1 MTKEEFLK
9 LTGIRQM
16 SDPDYEKV
24 EHAYMSVPD
33 MDKQTFCELYANN
46 QPELLSTMA
55 NVLEREK
62 TEKESC
68 KQCLENVAGNCLRG
82 LKEKKAEPFYE
93 ALADIQIEIGI
104 RAMILKKIESED
116 SFSSDERH
124 YIYENLA

>member
-1 MTKEEFLK
+1 
-9 LTGIRQM
+9 M

-33 MDKQTFCELYANN
+33 MDKQTFCELYVNN

-68 KQCLENVAGNCLRG
+68 KQCLETVAGHCLRG
-82 LKEKKAEPFYE
+82 LKEKKAGPIYE

-104 RAMILKKIESED
+104 RAMILQKIESED
-116 SFSSDERH
+116 SFSSDERD

>member
-33 MDKQTFCELYANN
+33 MDKQTFCELYVNN

-55 NVLEREK
+55 NVLERK
-62 TEKESC
+62 TREERNHME
-68 KQCLENVAGNCLRG
+68 CLETVAGHCLRG
-82 LKEKKAEPFYE
+82 LKEKKAGPFYE

-116 SFSSDERH
+116 SFSSDERD

>member
-33 MDKQTFCELYANN
+33 MDKQTFCELYVNN

-55 NVLEREK
+55 KV
-62 TEKESC
+62 
-68 KQCLENVAGNCLRG
+68 
-82 LKEKKAEPFYE
+82 
-93 ALADIQIEIGI
+93 
-104 RAMILKKIESED
+104 
-116 SFSSDERH
+116 
-124 YIYENLA
+124 

>member
-1 MTKEEFLK
+1 MGIDKISIFAPVVGHITDYPFAKIGISCRPRNKISTKSNIKNKAMTKEEFLK

-33 MDKQTFCELYANN
+33 MDKQTFCELYVNN

-62 TEKESC
+62 TEKKAVS
-68 KQCLENVAGNCLRG
+68 NVS
-82 LKEKKAEPFYE
+82 KT
-93 ALADIQIEIGI
+93 
-104 RAMILKKIESED
+104 
-116 SFSSDERH
+116 
-124 YIYENLA
+124 

>member
-1 MTKEEFLK
+1 MTKEEFQK
-9 LTGIRQM
+9 LTTIFEM
-16 SDPDYEKV
+16 SDEDFDRV
-24 EHAYMSVPD
+24 NSAYMELES

-68 KQCLENVAGNCLRG
+68 KQCLENVAGDCLRG
-82 LKEKKAEPFYE
+82 LKEKKAGPFYE

-116 SFSSDERH
+116 GFSSDERD